1 MTGGL
6 LQIVTS
12 GKQDIY
18 LTINPEITFFKKVYR
33 RHTNFSLELIEFTSE
48 QPAEFNSNVSFII
61 NKGDAIHRCYLEVEL
76 PNLSFSDKYV
86 TDQRY
91 ISKKSTNFSNLNT
104 EYNKWNDY
112 YSNLKNYVDIEIQ
125 LYRNLY
131 NLLQTIN
138 VSINTLKDEVVR
150 FNYKNK
156 LTKDSYKNKVDESVL
171 NMIDISSYISSIN
184 KLVTTTSLYDESI
197 YISSTEIIQQLEK
210 MYKIMNEYLSF
221 YNNKKN
227 KYLKQIN
234 EQKQSSNGQINFNY
248 SEYLG
253 HIFFDYF
260 SLDIGGVQIQKY
272 ENDYL
277 HISQM
282 HKIKEEYMENY
293 LEMIGHTSKLYEF
306 NNKNK
311 GNTKLLVPLIF
322 WFNKDAGSSLP
333 MVALQYSNIV
343 INAKIADIKKIICFE
358 NYEKMFDDIVK
369 IDIDN
374 NDGFIINKN
383 LIYNNYTFNIDEKSI
398 TYDCLYINNELLSI
412 KFPDL
417 TTQEIKLILENF
429 GTKYTQNQ
437 ITKIS
442 NPNLTDLEIQNIN
455 GNNGTT
461 EYYLIDK
468 SQWMCLMM
476 NLTDPTYSTIAAKVG
491 SYYPY
496 INFNL
501 YYGLIN
507 DPKVKLIAEVVFL
520 DDVERAKFA
529 NSKLEYVIETINSD
543 IFTIKNQD
551 FYDCE
556 LSFINPCKE
565 LYWYIQ
571 PQLFIDGLTENGQNI
586 SLLFDVF
593 KYFTNNPI
601 LEQKLTFNQ
610 IDLLFNNVDF
620 NYYTNLLSYKYLNNL
635 LPNGIYYNSF
645 SLYPEETQPSG
656 TANLKQIKGKQYRF
670 QFNKLF
676 LKEYMEFLNGL
687 YKSSIQ
693 INAKSSFIL
702 KFIAK
707 TYDLFIIHKGS
718 AKLVFSS

>member
-33 RHTNFSLELIEFTSE
+33 RHTNFSLELIELTSE
-48 QPAEFNSNVSFII
+48 QPAEFNNNISFII
-61 NKGDAIHRCYLEVEL
+61 NKGDALHRCYLEVEL
-76 PNLSFSDKYV
+76 PNLSFSDKYI

-91 ISKKSTNFSNLNT
+91 ISKKSTNLSNLNT

-138 VSINTLKDEVVR
+138 VSINTLKDEVIR

-156 LTKDSYKNKVDESVL
+156 LTKDLYKNKVDESVINL
-171 NMIDISSYISSIN
+171 IDISSYITSIN
-184 KLVTTTSLYDESI
+184 KLVTTTTIYDESI
-197 YISSTEIIQQLEK
+197 YISSNEIIQQLDK
-210 MYKIMNEYLSF
+210 MYKIMNEYLSY

-253 HIFFDYF
+253 HNFFEYF
-260 SLDIGGVQIQKY
+260 SLDIGGIQIQKY

-293 LEMIGHTSKLYEF
+293 LEMIGHTSNLYEF

-311 GNTKLLVPLIF
+311 GNTKILVPLIF

-333 MVALQYSNIV
+333 IVALQYSNIV

-369 IDIDN
+369 IEIDN
-374 NDGFIINKN
+374 NDGFTLNKN
-383 LIYNNYTFNIDEKSI
+383 LIYNNYTFNTNEKSI

-429 GTKYTQNQ
+429 GTKYTLNQ

-442 NPNLTDLEIQNIN
+442 NSKLTDLQIQNIN
-455 GNNGTT
+455 GNNGIT

-476 NLTDPTYSTIAAKVG
+476 NLSDPTYSTIATKIG

-529 NSKLEYVIETINSD
+529 NSKLEYVVETINSD

-586 SLLFDVF
+586 SLLFDIF
-593 KYFTNNPI
+593 KYFNNNPI

-610 IDLLFNNVDF
+610 IDLLFNNVDY

-676 LKEYMEFLNGL
+676 LKEYVEFLNGL

-707 TYDLFIIHKGS
+707 TYDLFVVHKGS